1 MSTETGPPSRSEL
14 LRAATAL
21 VFPSRCVACGVRPVE
36 AIRIGGVCRPC
47 WEALPAPPD
56 ARCGVCDDPLPA
68 ADAGIC
74 GRCLLDPPPFRT
86 LRAAAPYRGSARAM
100 LIAFK
105 FRGAHFLAPHL
116 ARLMAGSIPEP
127 RGYGEVVPVPA
138 TAFSRLRRDHPAEVL
153 AHALARRLAAP
164 FAARRLSKVR
174 ATRRQS
180 GLPARRRAGNVAGAF
195 AARPGAPARVLLVD
209 DVATS
214 GATARE
220 CSRALLQA
228 GAREVDVWC
237 FARASRDDE
246 VAETAQMAPSEAG
259 GRGRRA

>member
-1 MSTETGPPSRSEL
+1 M
-14 LRAATAL
+14 AA
-21 VFPSRCVACGVRPVE
+21 
-36 AIRIGGVCRPC
+36 
-47 WEALPAPPD
+47 
-56 ARCGVCDDPLPA
+56 
-68 ADAGIC
+68 
-74 GRCLLDPPPFRT
+74 
-86 LRAAAPYRGSARAM
+86 
-100 LIAFK
+100 
-105 FRGAHFLAPHL
+105 
-116 ARLMAGSIPEP
+116 SIPEP
-127 RGYGEVVPVPA
+127 RGYQEVVPVPA
-138 TAFSRLRRDHPAEVL
+138 TAISRLRRDHPAELL

-220 CSRALLQA
+220 CARALLQA
-228 GAREVDVWC
+228 GAREVDVSC

-246 VAETAQMAPSEAG
+246 VAESAEMAPPEAG
-259 GRGRRA
+259 GPVRRA